1 MKLQPVSEMEHFT
14 SSEFLDQFDVLIDK
28 VSKDQVGIV
37 IEHEGRSCVLCPA
50 EWFSPLDRGTVD
62 DEKLITVGRKVLE
75 QYREAFIKLGKNEE

>member
-50 EWFSPLDRGTVD
+50 
-62 DEKLITVGRKVLE
+62 
-75 QYREAFIKLGKNEE
+75 

>member
-50 EWFSPLDRGTVD
+50 EWFTPLD
-62 DEKLITVGRKVLE
+62 
-75 QYREAFIKLGKNEE
+75 

>member
-1 MKLQPVSEMEHFT
+1 MYESE
-14 SSEFLDQFDVLIDK
+14 SSVMTPEEELVD
-28 VSKDQVGIV
+28 

-50 EWFSPLDRGTVD
+50 EWFTPLDWGTVD